1 MEESSP
7 LDRLSVGAL
16 LVVAVI
22 FVIGANNVYGQP
34 LTAEV
39 DVYSINRTV
48 TIPHPIVDEDCETFL
63 QGFQPLT
70 QCYFAG
76 ALYNSTNTQFIPNLV
91 WDDVDEEYK
100 TPEQLEKEAKEDYIE
115 SLKVD
120 EGVIEFEG
128 RFFDTETDN
137 PTDKLL
143 IKQINNMLETDAR
156 CYQGSD
162 GSNTAGI
169 QNERSFPV
177 PTRTITK
184 FVEGVKYETVVLDLS
199 TVTTNEDL
207 KGFLGKI
214 ISQKLECKAQM
225 LLDDPQGGVLSSV
238 DQMFGYCDEVDILDT
253 TQLAICGKTYDHKTN
268 AQDVPQWSQAR
279 VNEEANRDDETD
291 RSFTSPEICAMYSQQ
306 SQLALGCPVD
316 IADPN
321 HTARQT
327 QLQEYGAEIEAQ
339 VNLYK
344 EDNGASMAEQLK
356 KDSIEDEIS
365 RLMKQL
371 RALENQK

>member
-1 MEESSP
+1 MEAKFP
-7 LDRLSVGAL
+7 LSKLQAGLL
-16 LVVAVI
+16 LVVGAI
-22 FVIGANNVYGQP
+22 FLIGASNVYGEP

-76 ALYNSTNTQFIPNLV
+76 ALYNSTNTQFIPNLI

-120 EGVIEFEG
+120 EDVIEFEG
-128 RFFDTETDN
+128 RVFDTETDN
-137 PTDKLL
+137 PTDILI
-143 IKQINNMLETDAR
+143 IKQINNMLETDAH
-156 CYQGSD
+156 CFQGSD

-177 PTRTITK
+177 PTRTITT

-214 ISQKLECKAQM
+214 IAHKLECKAQM
-225 LLDDPQGGVLSSV
+225 ILDDPQGGILSSV

-253 TQLAICGKTYDHKTN
+253 TQLATCGKTYDHKTN
-268 AQDVPQWSQAR
+268 AQDVPEWSQVR
-279 VNEEANRDDETD
+279 VNEEANRDDTTD
-291 RSFTSPEICAMYSQQ
+291 RNPLRLEVCALYSQQ
-306 SQLALGCPVD
+306 TQVALGCPTD
-316 IADPN
+316 EPEQSGGN
-321 HTARQT
+321 PTELT
-327 QLQEYGAEIEAQ
+327 NYGAEIEAMIEQ
-339 VNLYK
+339 FK
-344 EDNGASMAEQLK
+344 ADDGATMFEQLQ
-356 KDSIEDEIS
+356 KDKIAEDIA
-365 RLMKQL
+365 RLSKQL
-371 RALENQK
+371 RELREQ